1 MNRLT
6 QARDAELKYL
16 REQNDMDITK
26 TREMAGIETSK
37 FKNMVDAIGAPTIQA
52 IATAG
57 PDMQVGDHMKLSGWC
72 VCVRVCV
79 FACLRVCL
87 RVCVFGFC
95 VHAHTCDIS
104 TTNFPSDD

>member
-16 REQNDMDITK
+16 REQNDMEITK
-26 TREMAGIETSK
+26 TREMASIETSK

-57 PDMQVGDHMKLSGWC
+57 PDMQVGDHMKLSGWFVWCVC
-72 VCVRVCV
+72 VCVRACV
-79 FACLRVCL
+79 VRACVSA
-87 RVCVFGFC
+87 V
-95 VHAHTCDIS
+95 S
-104 TTNFPSDD
+104 E